1 MERRVTPPR
10 RVTSPTRGP
19 PPPCKQAL
27 RMKETDGWQL
37 NILDTHGLHQDG
49 NLKTRTVTYTSI
61 PCKNEPGFFWWNSPS
76 EDIICEAHL

>member
-1 MERRVTPPR
+1 M
-10 RVTSPTRGP
+10 TSTAEPDSVPEVFETTF
-19 PPPCKQAL
+19 

-61 PCKNEPGFFWWNSPS
+61 PCENEPGFFWWNSPS
-76 EDIICEAHL
+76 EDIICDKCRGGASLHA